1 MSNALDKWSKEEKA
15 LDAERRLMNE
25 ALAQLGRVEMKRGAG
40 RLIFGL
46 DLTGSREASLRHAR
60 IATAAMF
67 DTIKAIGAVAV
78 KLVYYR
84 GTECKA
90 SAWHDDPAVVSRA
103 MLDLSCRT
111 GNTQIA
117 RVLKLALAEKEKIT
131 GVVFVGDHCEDS
143 ADELL
148 TLGGTLGKLSIPLF
162 IFHEIVD
169 HDHYALQARP
179 IFERMAKLSG
189 GIYTEFR
196 PDSGAILRELL
207 STVAAFAAG
216 GSEAVKQVEPAA
228 TPEARRLQARLM
240 LGPASGN

>member
-25 ALAQLGRVEMKRGAG
+25 ALAQLGRVEVKHGAG

-60 IATAAMF
+60 TATAAMF
-67 DTIKAIGAVAV
+67 DTIKTIGAVAV

-84 GTECKA
+84 GTECKS
-90 SAWHDDPAVVSRA
+90 SAWHDDAAVVSRA
-103 MLDLSCRT
+103 MLDLSCKT

-117 RVLKLALAEKEKIT
+117 RVLKLALTEREKLS

-143 ADELL
+143 SDELL
-148 TLGGTLGKLSIPLF
+148 TLAATLGKLSIPLF

-169 HDHYALQARP
+169 HDRYALQARP
-179 IFERMAKLSG
+179 VFERMATLSG

-228 TPEARRLQARLM
+228 TPEARRLQGRLM
-240 LGPASGN
+240 LGPAGGN